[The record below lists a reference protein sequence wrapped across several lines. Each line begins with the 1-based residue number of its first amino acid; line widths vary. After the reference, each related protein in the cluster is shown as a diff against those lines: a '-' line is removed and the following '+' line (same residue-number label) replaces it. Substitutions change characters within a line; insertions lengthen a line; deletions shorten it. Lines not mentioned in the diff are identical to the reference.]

1 MNKKGDIKKIQILGL
16 EDNRHK
22 EMLKTLKEAME
33 SLSVDADVEEV
44 TDIESFLRYN
54 LLRVPALTINGDIVF
69 HHSNHNLEL
78 GELKALLRKYFSNQF
93 IMENILVPTDFSKT
107 SKGAYHYALRLAEY
121 FNSNIQVI
129 HVYHP
134 SFNPGYPLE
143 TNTNI
148 LMLEPKKELMK
159 QFIHQGEKG
168 KDPINTLIDVK
179 DEIISGFAAEEIV
192 RMSKTEEIDLV
203 VMGTTGDN
211 TILEKVFGSISSEV
225 SKYAR
230 SPVLLVPDG
239 AKFKAYR
246 NIVYASNFE
255 KIDSQ
260 VMDKI
265 VDFAGRFSAGIHLV
279 DVHENKE
286 AGRYKVSEQLLEQQ
300 LNERLPTLE
309 FKMAE
314 VESSTIWEGLNRYA
328 DDNDVDLLVMVTQHR
343 KVLENMFH
351 KSITRQVAVHS
362 KLPILI
368 LHVDD

>member
-1 MNKKGDIKKIQILGL
+1 MDNKGEIKKIQILGL

-22 EMLKTLKEAME
+22 QMLNTLNEAIK
-33 SLSVDADVEEV
+33 SLSVEADVEEI
-44 TDIESFLRYN
+44 TDIESFLKYN

-69 HHSNHNLEL
+69 HHSNHDL
-78 GELKALLRKYFSNQF
+78 GLSELKALLRKYFSNQF

-107 SKGAYHYALRLAEY
+107 SKGAYHYALHLAEY
-121 FNSNIQVI
+121 FNSSIKVV

-134 SFNPGYPLE
+134 SFSPGFPAV
-143 TNTNI
+143 TNANM
-148 LMLEPKKELMK
+148 LMMEPKKELMK
-159 QFIHQGEKG
+159 QFIHQGEEG
-168 KDPINTLIDVK
+168 EDPINTLIDIK

-192 RMSKTEEIDLV
+192 RKSKTEEIDLV

-225 SKYAR
+225 SKHAHC
-230 SPVLLVPDG
+230 PVLLVPNG
-239 AKFKAYR
+239 SKFKAFR

-286 AGRYKVSEQLLEQQ
+286 AGRYKVTEQLLEQQ

-314 VESSTIWEGLNRYA
+314 VESSSVWEGLNRYA
-328 DDNDVDLLVMVTQHR
+328 DDNEVDLLVMVTQHR

-368 LHVDD
+368 LHIDN